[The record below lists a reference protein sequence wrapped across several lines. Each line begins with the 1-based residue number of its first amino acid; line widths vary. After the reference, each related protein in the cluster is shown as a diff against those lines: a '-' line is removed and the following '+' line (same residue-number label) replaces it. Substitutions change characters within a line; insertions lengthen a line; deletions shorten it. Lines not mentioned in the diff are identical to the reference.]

1 MPIFFWLNVSSKSKT
16 CNFRKSIAYFTA
28 KLVFGKEELY
38 SDLKLILQMDS
49 LLAVHKNDTWITA
62 DVLLV
67 TFYELVAGST
77 DNLVKKDPSKVLI
90 ILTGVKN
97 KFLKFYKL

>member
-1 MPIFFWLNVSSKSKT
+1 
-16 CNFRKSIAYFTA
+16 
-28 KLVFGKEELY
+28 
-38 SDLKLILQMDS
+38 MDS

-67 TFYELVAGST
+67 TFYELVADST
-77 DNLVKKDPSKVLI
+77 DNLVKKDPSKGLI

-97 KFLKFYKL
+97 NFLEFYKH

>member
-1 MPIFFWLNVSSKSKT
+1 
-16 CNFRKSIAYFTA
+16 
-28 KLVFGKEELY
+28 
-38 SDLKLILQMDS
+38 MDS

-62 DVLLV
+62 GVLLV
-67 TFYELVAGST
+67 TFYELVADST

-97 KFLKFYKL
+97 NFLEFYTL

>member
-1 MPIFFWLNVSSKSKT
+1 
-16 CNFRKSIAYFTA
+16 
-28 KLVFGKEELY
+28 
-38 SDLKLILQMDS
+38 MDS

-67 TFYELVAGST
+67 TFYELVADST
-77 DNLVKKDPSKVLI
+77 DNLVKKDPSKGLI

-97 KFLKFYKL
+97 NFLEFYKL